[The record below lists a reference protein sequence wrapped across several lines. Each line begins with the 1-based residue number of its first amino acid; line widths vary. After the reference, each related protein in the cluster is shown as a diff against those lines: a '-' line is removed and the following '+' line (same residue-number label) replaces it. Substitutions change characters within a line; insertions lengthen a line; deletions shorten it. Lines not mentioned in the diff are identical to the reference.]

1 MLALHLARAG
11 RLAREDAA
19 VRADAISHAR
29 AGGLVLLR
37 YALADPSVAD
47 RVALAR
53 TVAVLEA
60 SR

>member
-1 MLALHLARAG
+1 VRESIVGHSSSSSAISGGMLALHLGIARAG
-11 RLAREDAA
+11 A
-19 VRADAISHAR
+19 
-29 AGGLVLLR
+29 LVLLR
-37 YALADPSVAD
+37 YALANPSAAG